1 MRDIDE
7 KRTLKGDLTTIIN
20 KLIIIEKIV
29 KKDYNIND
37 NLMTIKQIA
46 EYSTLSEMSIR
57 RAVNNQDLTP
67 FKKDGK
73 MLFRISEVDKWLSS

>member
-37 NLMTIKQIA
+37 NLMTVKQIA

-57 RAVNNQDLTP
+57 RAVSNQDLKP

>member
-1 MRDIDE
+1 MKDKDE
-7 KRTLKGDLTTIIN
+7 KRTLYDDLTTIIN

-46 EYSTLSEMSIR
+46 EYSTLSEMSVR
-57 RAVNNQDLTP
+57 RAVNNEDLIP

-73 MLFRISEVDKWLSS
+73 MLFKISEVDRWLSS